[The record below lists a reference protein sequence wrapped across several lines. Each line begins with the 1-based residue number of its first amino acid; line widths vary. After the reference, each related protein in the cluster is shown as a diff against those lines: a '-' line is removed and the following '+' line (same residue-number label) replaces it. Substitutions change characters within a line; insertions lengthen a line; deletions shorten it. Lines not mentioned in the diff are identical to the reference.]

1 MPAEPKT
8 FIVAHTC
15 LAQHAN
21 RAFIPLRILMLLYL
35 QVAQAPRSLGRLVVE
50 ALLLIHR
57 QWRAGRGRT
66 LVRLAAASRLLL
78 LTAAVLLLAAHGG
91 GEGALLLLPTGL
103 AL

>member
-1 MPAEPKT
+1 
-8 FIVAHTC
+8 
-15 LAQHAN
+15 
-21 RAFIPLRILMLLYL
+21 MLLYL

-78 LTAAVLLLAAHGG
+78 LTAAVVLLLAAHGG